1 MGVLENR
8 DTFDWLGQ
16 GVTLGSPTSI
26 KFAGQT
32 YLEVLDVDFDGF
44 FNFWRDCNYNRELK
58 RNVCWDSV
66 LSGQWAKRV
75 TRSSAEQLTGNS
87 PFGACDAN
95 DIVGS
100 WLSFPLEGKCVGNV
114 TVGDNGC
121 TWKQTGSK
129 VILMDCMK
137 SFNSSGWA
145 RAWQED
151 FQKAPFPNVMAHVK
165 TAVRE
170 CPDVRESA
178 RRLRGARQ
186 N

>member
-1 MGVLENR
+1 MGQFN
-8 DTFDWLGQ
+8 WC
-16 GVTLGSPTSI
+16 
-26 KFAGQT
+26 T
-32 YLEVLDVDFDGF
+32 YLEVFDVDFDGF
-44 FNFWRDCNYNRELK
+44 FNLWRDCNYTREVK
-58 RNVCWDSV
+58 RNVCVESR

-75 TRSSAEQLTGNS
+75 TRSSAEMLTGSS
-87 PFGACDAN
+87 PFGAC
-95 DIVGS
+95 
-100 WLSFPLEGKCVGNV
+100 NV
-114 TVGDNGC
+114 SVGDNGC

-165 TAVRE
+165 AAVRE

-178 RRLRGARQ
+178 RRFRGARQ